1 MRKDPL
7 FPPPDRLLLGPG
19 PSMVHP
25 RVLQAM
31 AAPLVGHLD
40 PAFLAIME
48 ENQRLL
54 RWLFQTENPFTIPIS
69 GTGSAGMQA
78 AFDNLLEEND
88 EAIVCVHGSF
98 GERMA
103 EMARRA
109 GAVVRTVEA
118 PWGRVID
125 AGDVAKALSACRRP
139 KLLAVVHAETSTG
152 VLQPIE
158 ELAQLAREH
167 EALLVVDTVTSLAGH
182 PVFVDR
188 WQIDACYSGTQKCL
202 SAPPG
207 LAPLTLS
214 PRALAV
220 IERRRT
226 PVRSWYLDAT
236 LLGRYWGS
244 DRVYHHTAPV
254 SMNFALLEALRL
266 IEEEGL
272 EHRWQRHQQNHRAL
286 LAGLEA
292 LGLQL
297 ASQEGHGLWTL
308 TAVAVP
314 EGVDEARLRGLLL
327 ERFRIEI
334 GAGLGP
340 LKGRIWRIGLM
351 GESSTAANVLQLL
364 AALEQVLPECGKAVE
379 GGQAVAAAARV
390 LAANAR
396 QSR

>member
-1 MRKDPL
+1 
-7 FPPPDRLLLGPG
+7 
-19 PSMVHP
+19 
-25 RVLQAM
+25 
-31 AAPLVGHLD
+31 
-40 PAFLAIME
+40 
-48 ENQRLL
+48 
-54 RWLFQTENPFTIPIS
+54 
-69 GTGSAGMQA
+69 
-78 AFDNLLEEND
+78 
-88 EAIVCVHGSF
+88 
-98 GERMA
+98 
-103 EMARRA
+103 
-109 GAVVRTVEA
+109 
-118 PWGRVID
+118 
-125 AGDVAKALSACRRP
+125 
-139 KLLAVVHAETSTG
+139 
-152 VLQPIE
+152 
-158 ELAQLAREH
+158 
-167 EALLVVDTVTSLAGH
+167 
-182 PVFVDR
+182 VFVDR

-292 LGLQL
+292 LGLRL

-390 LAANAR
+390 LAANAT